1 MYNLYLTENGVES
14 LIASDAD
21 PRKIRRVCTGRSMS
35 RRLSRP
41 GRSLRLTAKGKN
53 MPLPALE
60 RIVLDLWFEHC
71 ERDSTGTPT

>member
-21 PRKIRRVCTGRSMS
+21 PHKIRRICAGRSMS

-41 GRSLRLTAKGKN
+41 GRALRLTAQGKN

-60 RIVLDLWFEHC
+60 RIVLDLWFEDC